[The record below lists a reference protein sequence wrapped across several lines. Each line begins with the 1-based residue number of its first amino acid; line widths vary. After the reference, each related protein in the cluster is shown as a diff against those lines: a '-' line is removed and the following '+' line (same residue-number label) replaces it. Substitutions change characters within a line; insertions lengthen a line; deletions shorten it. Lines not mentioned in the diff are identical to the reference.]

1 MKLLQQDG
9 QQKSNNRLVRN
20 LYPEPVKRDAQATR
34 QRILQAATAEFA
46 RYGIAGARID
56 RIAEASGSNKAMIYA
71 YYHSK
76 DQLFDAVF
84 DALIVRN
91 MNDVPVD
98 VSDLAEYAARLFDQ
112 FQKYPEV
119 FRIGAWDGL
128 ERASVGM
135 KIEAVIQANRHKVA
149 EIARAQQE
157 GVLSATFP
165 PNILLDL
172 IIALTQT
179 RPLLMDGS
187 EQDTGHAQRRQAIKD
202 AVNALLSR

>member
-1 MKLLQQDG
+1 M
-9 QQKSNNRLVRN
+9 
-20 LYPEPVKRDAQATR
+20 KRDAQATR
-34 QRILQAATAEFA
+34 QRILEAATVEFA

-98 VSDLAEYAARLFDQ
+98 VHDLAEYAARLFDQ
-112 FQKYPEV
+112 FQKYPEIS
-119 FRIGAWDGL
+119 RIGAWDGL
-128 ERASVGM
+128 ERGALGM
-135 KIEAVIQANRHKVA
+135 KIDAVIEANRHKVD
-149 EIARAQQE
+149 EISKAQE
-157 GVLSATFP
+157 SGVLSATFP
-165 PNILLDL
+165 PAILLDL
-172 IIALTQT
+172 VIALTQT

-187 EQDTGHAQRRQAIKD
+187 ELATDHAQRRQAIKD
-202 AVNALLSR
+202 AVNALLRI